1 MKIPEEGIE
10 IMMFA
15 PCGMNCKVCYRHC
28 NHKRPCGGC
37 LNSDTGKP
45 AHCRNCKIKDCLK
58 TKGVSYCFECVDFPC
73 KQIKNLEKSYNTR
86 YQASLIENSRFVQ
99 EHGLVKFMDWQTE
112 KYTCPKC
119 GGIISIHDS
128 RCSECQEMMNEL
140 EVSVNYI
147 IREIKKSEYPLLNDF
162 LYETIFQKDGNNLV
176 SKDMIKH
183 PALQQYIREFG
194 TQKDDFCL
202 CAEVKGTVIGA
213 VWTRCIEGFGTVD
226 KSAPELAISIYQDYR
241 GQGIGTDLMKHML
254 KLLKNKGYQ
263 KTSLSVQKENYAVRM
278 YLNLGYEV
286 VDEKEEEY
294 ILQYL
299 FA

>member
-37 LNSDTGKP
+37 LNSVTGKP

-112 KYTCPKC
+112 KYTCPEC
-119 GGIISIHDS
+119 GGIISIHDAE
-128 RCSECQEMMNEL
+128 CSECQ
-140 EVSVNYI
+140 
-147 IREIKKSEYPLLNDF
+147 RK
-162 LYETIFQKDGNNLV
+162 
-176 SKDMIKH
+176 
-183 PALQQYIREFG
+183 R
-194 TQKDDFCL
+194 
-202 CAEVKGTVIGA
+202 
-213 VWTRCIEGFGTVD
+213 
-226 KSAPELAISIYQDYR
+226 
-241 GQGIGTDLMKHML
+241 
-254 KLLKNKGYQ
+254 
-263 KTSLSVQKENYAVRM
+263 
-278 YLNLGYEV
+278 
-286 VDEKEEEY
+286 
-294 ILQYL
+294 
-299 FA
+299 